1 MITPPSSEDKAA
13 QLESIL
19 NAYGQSLENPP
30 PAQDTVKSQ
39 LTEGE
44 FILTP
49 AQAQAVP
56 QPKVKKRLKLEPE
69 ENSRLSML
77 MSQLPEM
84 EVQKRE
90 AAEKLE
96 AHKKAIQQEIA
107 AFVVA
112 QSLEMPDVFDLPA
125 DPYGAHPAYTLSA
138 REGAWRIDTEALKS
152 QEPETYVKWAK
163 KGNPYWELKRVQKNR
178 VHRG

>member
-1 MITPPSSEDKAA
+1 MTTPPSNE
-13 QLESIL
+13 
-19 NAYGQSLENPP
+19 
-30 PAQDTVKSQ
+30 DTVRSQ
-39 LTEGE
+39 LTQGE
-44 FILTP
+44 FVLTP

-56 QPKVKKRLKLEPE
+56 QPKVKKRLKVEPE

-77 MSQLPEM
+77 MSQLPEL

-90 AAEKLE
+90 AEEKLTE
-96 AHKKAIQQEIA
+96 HKKAVQQEIA
-107 AFVVA
+107 AFVA
-112 QSLEMPDVFDLPA
+112 ANGLDMPDVFDIPA

-138 REGAWRIDTEALKS
+138 REGAWRVDTEAMKS

-163 KGNPYWELKRVQKNR
+163 KGQPYWELKRVQKNR